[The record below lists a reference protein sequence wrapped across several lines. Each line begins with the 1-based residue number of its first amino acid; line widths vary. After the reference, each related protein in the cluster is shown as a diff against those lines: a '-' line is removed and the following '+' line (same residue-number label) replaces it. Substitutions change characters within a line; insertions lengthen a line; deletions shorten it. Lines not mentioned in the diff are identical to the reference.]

1 MTLNADP
8 RDYDFEPW
16 DDTFEDDRPSI
27 FDRLSGN
34 TGMIA
39 GVLTVAI
46 TFSVVAANALFYQ
59 PHAHQGAMFDT
70 SKDVAVTE
78 PRNMQNTVQTAPM
91 NKTLEQEVAELPQI
105 APQPTPKAPPATI
118 VAVDPQKAKIRM
130 VQTVLKELSIYN
142 GKVDGLSGPQTRGA
156 ITAYQKIIGLPQTGQ
171 IDRALLAQ
179 LSGQAVGNAPVIA
192 QAPQAQQSQADADI
206 TVASIKPT
214 PRPANADDVGA
225 FIQNAPSGNAASDNA
240 SKAMIKQLQAGLRQ
254 FDNPDITID
263 GIQGSR
269 TTAAL
274 KLFQETFHLKVTG
287 VADEAVFQKMRDLG
301 YIN

>member
-16 DDTFEDDRPSI
+16 DDSYEDDHSSL

-70 SKDVAVTE
+70 SKNVAVTE
-78 PRNMQNTVQTAPM
+78 PAEIKPNKVVG
-91 NKTLEQEVAELPQI
+91 KTLEQEVAELPQI
-105 APQPTPKAPPATI
+105 APQPTSKAQSTNI
-118 VAVDPQKAKIRM
+118 VAVDPQRAKVRM
-130 VQTVLKELSIYN
+130 VQTVLKELSIYD
-142 GKVDGLSGPQTRGA
+142 GKIDGLSGPQTRGA
-156 ITAYQKIIGLPQTGQ
+156 IATYQKIIGLPETGE

-179 LSGQAVGNAPVIA
+179 LSGQTAGNAPIIA
-192 QAPQAQQSQADADI
+192 QNTEPQSDADI
-206 TVASIKPT
+206 TVASITPT
-214 PRPANADDVGA
+214 PRPTKIDDVGA
-225 FIQNAPSGNAASDNA
+225 LIERAPVSPTTGPTTGDDA

-254 FDNPDITID
+254 FDNPDITVD
-263 GIQGSR
+263 GIQGSK

-287 VADEAVFQKMRDLG
+287 QADEAVFQKMRDLG

>member
-16 DDTFEDDRPSI
+16 DDSYEDDHSSL

-70 SKDVAVTE
+70 SKNVAVTE
-78 PRNMQNTVQTAPM
+78 PAEIKSNKVAG
-91 NKTLEQEVAELPQI
+91 KTLEQEVAELPQI
-105 APQPTPKAPPATI
+105 APQPTSKAETTNV
-118 VAVDPQKAKIRM
+118 VAVDPQRAKVRM
-130 VQTVLKELSIYN
+130 VQTILKELSIYD

-156 ITAYQKIIGLPQTGQ
+156 IATYQKIIGLPETGE

-179 LSGQAVGNAPVIA
+179 LSGQAAGNAPIIA
-192 QAPQAQQSQADADI
+192 QNTESQSDADI
-206 TVASIKPT
+206 TVASITPT
-214 PRPANADDVGA
+214 PRPTKIDDVGA
-225 FIQNAPSGNAASDNA
+225 LIESAPTSPSAGDDA

-254 FDNPDITID
+254 FNNPDITVD
-263 GIQGSR
+263 GIQGSK

-287 VADEAVFQKMRDLG
+287 EADESVFRKMRDLG